1 MSVKKTVWLSSQS
14 EQTLNEIKDGLT
26 KGQKDHLERSFRDV
40 QMIGRGGSRYK
51 KYILS
56 QAIEIGL
63 LSLKRE
69 YSIEQALTDDEQAST
84 KEKKLN
90 HGNEKEL
97 PIDDMIKDY
106 LSGMGFV
113 QLGAKYKIAH
123 STAFRRI
130 KATGIKRSSKG
141 DK

>member
-1 MSVKKTVWLSSQS
+1 MSVKKTVWLNSQS
-14 EQTLNEIKDGLT
+14 EQILNEIRGGLT
-26 KGQKDHLERSFRDV
+26 KGQKEHLERIFHDN
-40 QMIGRGGSRYK
+40 QMIGKGGSKYK

-56 QAIEIGL
+56 QALEIGL

-69 YSIEQALTDDEQAST
+69 YSIEQSLTDDEQSST
-84 KEKKLN
+84 DKPKIS
-90 HGNEKEL
+90 HGNKKEL
-97 PIDDMIKDY
+97 PMDDMIKDY

-130 KATGIKRSSKG
+130 KLAGVKRKPKG